1 MQNIM
6 SRYYGLMEGFN
17 NFLKELS
24 HPYKNWNF
32 IVTEVRRYSLEYFHL
47 LDGHPDGPEGARLF
61 IDILASAIE
70 STREMEVRTEAVDN
84 LLLLLEKI
92 IKEMG

>member
-1 MQNIM
+1 MIKSKALEINLASYHVDVEIDARYLVLQDIM

-17 NFLKELS
+17 SFLKELS

-47 LDGHPDGPEGARLF
+47 LDGHPEGPEGARLF
-61 IDILASAIE
+61 
-70 STREMEVRTEAVDN
+70 V
-84 LLLLLEKI
+84 K
-92 IKEMG
+92 